1 MARLI
6 ISADGPEKF
15 DIWKKAFAEV
25 APDLSVLSWY
35 ASETRLQP
43 SDYVLV
49 WSPEA
54 DHYPALATAKAILC
68 TGAGVDHLLNA
79 PGFPRHIPL
88 VRMGGEQTGQLM
100 ADYVTWAAIAL
111 LRQAR
116 TWALQQAEQRWACN
130 TIART
135 TDATR
140 IGVMGLGHLGGYV
153 ATHLARVG
161 FRVSGWKRSPA
172 TLTGVTVYAGQE
184 ALSAFL
190 ETADILVNLLPSTP
204 QTDGII
210 SKEFLKRLPRGAGFI
225 NVGRG
230 RHVVQTDLI
239 NALNAGILCGAVL
252 DVVTPEPLPATSP
265 LWTHPSIIITPH
277 VASEASPLMQAQ
289 YVAGAVGQMERGEKP
304 ALLCDPQRGY

>member
-1 MARLI
+1 MARLV

-25 APDLSVLSWY
+25 APGLSVLSWY
-35 ASETRLQP
+35 ASDTELKST
-43 SDYVLV
+43 DYVLV
-49 WSPEA
+49 WSPEVR
-54 DHYPALATAKAILC
+54 HYAALATVKAIIC
-68 TGAGVDHLLNA
+68 TGAGVDHLLKV
-79 PGFPRHIPL
+79 PDFPRHVPL
-88 VRMGGEQTGQLM
+88 VRMGGEQTAKLM

-116 TWALQQAEQRWACN
+116 TWAMQQSEQRWVWN
-130 TIART
+130 GIART
-135 TDATR
+135 TDETC

-161 FRVSGWKRSPA
+161 FKVLGWKRS
-172 TLTGVTVYAGQE
+172 LTALPGVKVYAGQE
-184 ALSAFL
+184 ALPAFL
-190 ETADILVNLLPSTP
+190 KHSDILVNLLPSTP

-210 SKEFLKRLPRGAGFI
+210 SLKFLKKLPHGAGFI

-230 RHVVQTDLI
+230 NHVVQNDLI
-239 NALNAGILCGAVL
+239 NALDAGILSGAVL
-252 DVVTPEPLPATSP
+252 DVVSPEPLPATSP
-265 LWTHPSIIITPH
+265 LWTHPSITITPH

-289 YVAGAVGQMERGEKP
+289 YVARTIEHMEQGGKP